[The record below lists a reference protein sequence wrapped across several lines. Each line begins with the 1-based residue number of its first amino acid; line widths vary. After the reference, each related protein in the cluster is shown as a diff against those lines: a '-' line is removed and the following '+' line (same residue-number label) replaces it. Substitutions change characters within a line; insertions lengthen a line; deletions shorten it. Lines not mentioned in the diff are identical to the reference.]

1 MLGFRHV
8 RFTLDDSVSGLA
20 FLKKKAEK
28 SYSLAP
34 FFAVPSFDGR

>member
-8 RFTLDDSVSGLA
+8 RFTLDDSASGLA
-20 FLKKKAEK
+20 FLKKKPK

-34 FFAVPSFDGR
+34 FFAAPSFDGR